1 MLLEML
7 SYVDGEALDLLKIDF
22 GSRGGGMVT
31 ADVRYHFRH
40 YRAEV
45 IDEALVTT
53 LDFRATTCW
62 GGCYRGRSRG
72 GGGEEMSADWAMI
85 CESFP
90 FKASTVGD
98 AEDVNAT
105 FMAKV
110 KYVID
115 PGTSLIMRVSTRD
128 RIGGMESLS
137 DVAGSVDEVV
147 VVTP

>member
-1 MLLEML
+1 M
-7 SYVDGEALDLLKIDF
+7 G
-22 GSRGGGMVT
+22 
-31 ADVRYHFRH
+31 
-40 YRAEV
+40 
-45 IDEALVTT
+45 
-53 LDFRATTCW
+53 
-62 GGCYRGRSRG
+62 
-72 GGGEEMSADWAMI
+72 ADWAMI
-85 CESFP
+85 CESLP

-115 PGTSLIMRVSTRD
+115 PGTSLIVRVSTRD
-128 RIGGMESLS
+128 RMGGMENLN